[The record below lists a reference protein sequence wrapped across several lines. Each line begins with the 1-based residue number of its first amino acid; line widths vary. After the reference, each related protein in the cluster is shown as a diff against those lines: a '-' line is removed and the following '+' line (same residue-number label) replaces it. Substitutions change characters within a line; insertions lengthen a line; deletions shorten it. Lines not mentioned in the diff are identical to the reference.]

1 MAENHPFTVEIFLH
15 SKDVTTPVKVTHIDE
30 TFSFELEENHISI
43 INNGDNSWSQV
54 EGTTPKE
61 VINKIRQAIEDYY
74 QRQPL

>member
-1 MAENHPFTVEIFLH
+1 MAENHTFTVETFLH

-30 TFSFELEENHISI
+30 TFGFELDGNQISI

-54 EGTTPKE
+54 EGNTSQE
-61 VINKIRQAIEDYY
+61 IINKIGQAIEDYY